1 MGGMH
6 GFGAVDHRP
15 DEALFPEAWQGRV
28 CALAG
33 YAMAAGLANLDAF
46 RHAIERMPPD
56 RYLADGYYGRWL
68 YALETLARER
78 LGGDN
83 LPERPE
89 HLGSVAREV
98 DREAGFAVGDAVRTW
113 NRHPEGHTRL
123 PGYACGRRGVIAEV
137 HPAFRARLLED
148 GMPAIRELGFGDNT
162 DAHVA
167 RLVVKENTESVHNL
181 IVCTLC
187 SCYPWAVLGLPPAW
201 YKSPAYRARAVR
213 EPRRLL
219 VELGLELPP
228 EVEVRVWDSSAEV
241 RYMVLPQRPEG
252 TIGLG
257 AEELAS
263 LVTRDSMIGVERL

>member
-1 MGGMH
+1 MTIEDAGPELRTEALEALLVKKGLVQSA
-6 GFGAVDHRP
+6 AVD
-15 DEALFPEAWQGRV
+15 ALVERYEQDIGPLRGARV
-28 CALAG
+28 
-33 YAMAAGLANLDAF
+33 
-46 RHAIERMPPD
+46 
-56 RYLADGYYGRWL
+56 
-68 YALETLARER
+68 
-78 LGGDN
+78 
-83 LPERPE
+83 
-89 HLGSVAREV
+89 VARAWT
-98 DREAGFAVGDAVRTW
+98 D
-113 NRHPEGHTRL
+113 
-123 PGYACGRRGVIAEV
+123 
-137 HPAFRARLLED
+137 PAFMARLLED

-219 VELGLELPP
+219 AELGLELPP
-228 EVEVRVWDSSAEV
+228 QVEVRVWDSSAEV

-252 TIGLG
+252 TDDLG
-257 AEELAS
+257 VEELAP